1 MIDITRLPGDEQI
14 ELQQLLEGAYSHLS
28 PFADTWEFLCNAVFT
43 RDEADGS
50 IKRFPANARW
60 KGELRFGYL
69 KLLTYERPKHK
80 ICVYDKARRMM
91 ITWWAI
97 AVYLDEL
104 MRFRNGKA
112 AVASDK
118 LSKSAFLLG
127 PERMQFIYDHIPPV
141 SDERLETLRYLV
153 DDIGPFREQ
162 IWPDK
167 PLVKFERKE
176 GEGWTFVKCAATG
189 SSIMAVASGQA
200 QMQQYTFRN
209 VLMDEFSRWEN
220 QYQSWRNIQPTL
232 QGGGGADII
241 FTTEL
246 GSFSDDLIF
255 DRAL

>member
-1 MIDITRLPGDEQI
+1 
-14 ELQQLLEGAYSHLS
+14 
-28 PFADTWEFLCNAVFT
+28 
-43 RDEADGS
+43 
-50 IKRFPANARW
+50 
-60 KGELRFGYL
+60 
-69 KLLTYERPKHK
+69 
-80 ICVYDKARRMM
+80 MM
-91 ITWWAI
+91 INWWAI

-141 SDERLETLRYLV
+141 SDERLETLRFLV

-167 PLVKFERKE
+167 PMVSFERKE
-176 GEGWTFVKCAATG
+176 GEGWTFARCAATG

-200 QMQQYTFRN
+200 QMQQYTFKN

-246 GSFSDDLIF
+246 GSFADDLIF